1 MLRELHIENLA
12 VIDAADLSFE
22 PGLNVISGETGAGKT
37 ILAHAISLLLGAR
50 ADSGFIRPGAAE
62 ASVEAIF
69 TVPEGCFADLENEID
84 IPEGNLLAVR
94 RRISR
99 DGKSRAFLSGRTVT
113 LAILGELTGRLLAF
127 SAQHEQRRLM
137 MASRQLDIL
146 DDFAGPELSDLL
158 DEYRILYDQRAEKLR
173 QLQEMSRDT
182 EAQER
187 ESELLRFQL
196 QEIEA
201 AGLSAGE
208 DIQLEEERRRLL
220 GSRELR
226 EASGGLAS
234 VVSGG
239 EGGESSESLLDSL
252 SQAIARLE
260 GTAGVDPAL
269 DEITERLKK
278 SFYELEEA
286 GRAAR
291 DYAEGVQD
299 DPERLAAIEERLDL
313 IGQLKRKYN
322 GAADSGISDATSGRR
337 AGLSSTGGSMD
348 GSQTGGVEGIL
359 HYADDAGERL
369 ALLTGAAEGRPALE
383 MEIAAAGTE
392 MLRLA
397 GDISELRREAA
408 ARLEEQAGMH
418 MRELAFHDCG
428 FEVRLTTI
436 DAGDGSDGDY
446 EAGADAASN
455 TEAAAANF
463 QALTRTGADMA
474 EFYVRLNPGMPA
486 TPLSETASGGEMS
499 RIMLAIKSAVS
510 ANRETATLV
519 FDEIDA
525 GIGGE
530 TGSAVGAKLKS
541 LAGNAQIICITHLPQ
556 IAACADAGFRV
567 VKNSD
572 NSRTSTEVERL
583 EGEAMVD
590 ELCRM
595 MGSKP
600 EDTQARAHAMA
611 LLDKS

>member
-12 VIDAADLSFE
+12 VIDSADLVFE
-22 PGLNVISGETGAGKT
+22 PGLNVVSGETGAGKT

-62 ASVEAIF
+62 ASVEAVF
-69 TVPEGCFADLENEID
+69 SMPKGCFADLENEID
-84 IPEGNLLAVR
+84 FPDGELLAVR

-99 DGKSRAFLSGRTVT
+99 DGKSRAYLSGRTVT
-113 LAILGELTGRLLAF
+113 LGILGELTGRLLAF

-137 MASRQLDIL
+137 MSSRQLDIL
-146 DDFAGPELSDLL
+146 DDFTGPELSALL
-158 DEYRILYDQRAEKLR
+158 DEYRLLFDHRVEMISRLEELARDSDAQLR
-173 QLQEMSRDT
+173 E
-182 EAQER
+182 E
-187 ESELLRFQL
+187 ELLRFQL
-196 QEIEA
+196 EEIEA
-201 AGLSAGE
+201 AGLSEGE
-208 DIQLEEERRRLL
+208 DEQLEVERRRLL

-226 EASGGLAS
+226 EASGGLAA
-234 VVSGG
+234 VFG
-239 EGGESSESLLDSL
+239 GGESGESLLDAL
-252 SQAIARLE
+252 SEAIARLE
-260 GTAGVDPAL
+260 ATAGVDGGL
-269 DEITERLKK
+269 DEITERLQK

-291 DYAEGVQD
+291 DYSEGVQD

-313 IGQLKRKYN
+313 IGQLGRKYGSGAST
-322 GAADSGISDATSGRR
+322 GAAAASA
-337 AGLSSTGGSMD
+337 GGSPGTVGD
-348 GSQTGGVEGIL
+348 IL
-359 HYADDAGERL
+359 GYAREAGERFS
-369 ALLTGAAEGRPALE
+369 LLTGVAEGRPALE
-383 MEIAAAGTE
+383 KEIAQADAE
-392 MLRLA
+392 LRHL
-397 GDISELRREAA
+397 GGRISELRREAA
-408 ARLEEQAGMH
+408 TRLEDEAGRH

-428 FEVRLTTI
+428 FEVRLT
-436 DAGDGSDGDY
+436 
-446 EAGADAASN
+446 EASALTRNGADAV
-455 TEAAAANF
+455 
-463 QALTRTGADMA
+463 

-510 ANRETATLV
+510 DNRETATLV

-541 LAGNAQIICITHLPQ
+541 LAGDAQIICITHLPQ

-572 NSRTSTEVERL
+572 ETRTSTAVERL
-583 EGEAMVD
+583 EGEAVVD

-600 EDTQARAHAMA
+600 EDAKARDHAMA
-611 LLDKS
+611 LIHKKAQEGSRAETKTKKTGARPVKAGKAGTKAVKR